1 MKFFIVVIFWFGL
14 TGCNAQRQSGY
25 SVHAHNDYVHEFPFW
40 ESYIAGA
47 ASIEADVFLE
57 KGTLLVAHTADE
69 LNPENT
75 LQSLYIEPIFQLV
88 QKSKL
93 RELTLLIDIKTEAE
107 STLQNLIHKLR
118 IYPQLTASNR
128 LTIVVSGNR
137 PPATDYAKYP
147 DFIQFDHQRLDNLDT
162 INLDKVAMLSV
173 NFKNYSVWNGLGRP
187 VEQELAAL
195 SELIGKAH
203 TLNKPLRFWGSPDT
217 KTAWSSLAKMGVDF
231 INTDHPVPAVSYL
244 NTLDKNT
251 YVNAQQVEVYTPAFD
266 FDYQSKP
273 TNVVLMIGD
282 GNGLAQITAAQ
293 IANQGELT
301 LTQLNDIGFLKTA
314 SSDDLITDSAAGA
327 TAIATGFKTH
337 NRAIGVDASD
347 KAVTNITEILGERG
361 YNTALISTDVIDGA
375 TPASFYAHRKERD
388 DSKGILKDLET
399 AALQFFIAGG
409 KSKETS
415 ISTSYRLKTIDHLT
429 DLREKAAVFIGEN
442 KVPSMANGRGDL
454 LRQSVQRALSVL
466 ERDKKPF
473 FLMIEAAQIDS
484 NGHTNSASGIIQEM
498 LDFDTAI
505 AEVLKFADS
514 SKNTLVIITADHETS
529 GLGIVGGDLEQ
540 VAVQADFLTTDH
552 TGIMVP
558 VFSYGPQAQN
568 FRGVFE
574 NNQLFFKMLNALG
587 EIAKED

>member
-1 MKFFIVVIFWFGL
+1 MKLFIVVFFWFGL
-14 TGCNAQRQSGY
+14 TGCNAQRQPGY

-57 KGTLLVAHTADE
+57 NGTLLVAHTAAE

-75 LQSLYIEPIFQLV
+75 LQSLYIEPVFQLI

-93 RELTLLIDIKTEAE
+93 RKLTLLIDIKTEAE
-107 STLQNLIHKLR
+107 STLQNLIHTLR
-118 IYPQLTASNR
+118 MYPQLTASDE

-137 PPATDYAKYP
+137 PPAADYAKYP
-147 DFIQFDHQRLDNLDT
+147 DFIHFDHQRLDDLDT
-162 INLDKVAMLSV
+162 INLDKIAMLSV
-173 NFKNYSVWNGLGRP
+173 NFKNHSVWNGLGRP
-187 VEQELAAL
+187 VEQELAVL
-195 SELIGKAH
+195 LELIDKAH
-203 TLNKPLRFWGSPDT
+203 VHNKPLRFWGSPDT

-231 INTDHPVPAVSYL
+231 INTDHPVEAVSFLY
-244 NTLDKNT
+244 TLDKNT
-251 YVNAQQVEVYTPAFD
+251 YANAQQVEVYTPAFD
-266 FDYQSKP
+266 FDYKAKP
-273 TNVVLMIGD
+273 TNIILMIGD

-337 NRAIGVDASD
+337 NRAIGVDTVD
-347 KAVTNITEILGERG
+347 KPVTNITEILGERG
-361 YNTALISTDVIDGA
+361 FNTALISTDAIDGA

-388 DSKGILKDLET
+388 DSEGILKDLET
-399 AALQFFIAGG
+399 AELQFFIAGG
-409 KSKETS
+409 RSKAAS
-415 ISTSYRLKTIDHLT
+415 IPASYRVKTIDQLT
-429 DLREKAAVFIGEN
+429 NLREKSAVFIGEN
-442 KVPSMANGRGDL
+442 KVPSIANGRGDL
-454 LRQSVQRALSVL
+454 LKQSVQKALRVL
-466 ERDKKPF
+466 EKDEKPF

-505 AEVLKFADS
+505 AEVLKYADAL
-514 SKNTLVIITADHETS
+514 KNTLVIITADHETS
-529 GLGIVGGDLEQ
+529 GLGIVGGELKQGE
-540 VAVQADFLTTDH
+540 VQADFLTTDH

-574 NNQLFFKMLNALG
+574 NNQLFYKMLKAV
-587 EIAKED
+587 EK